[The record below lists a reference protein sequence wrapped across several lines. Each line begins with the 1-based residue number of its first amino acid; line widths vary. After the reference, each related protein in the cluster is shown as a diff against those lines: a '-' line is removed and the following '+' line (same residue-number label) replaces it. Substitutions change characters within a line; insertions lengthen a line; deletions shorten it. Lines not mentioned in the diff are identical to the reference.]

1 MQVGIA
7 GTTRL
12 RPTEKARV
20 GLWTPRSQQKS
31 LSARWAR
38 RRPARANRCKWT
50 LSRSKGT
57 DMQSDYGASQS
68 GITPPRQP
76 RQITPGFPDAPGT
89 SYGSSP
95 QHSTREAAERA
106 VDPVD
111 QAKKTLSRTAG
122 QVGEKVSSSFDVQKG
137 KVAAGLGSVARALRA
152 GGDQLR
158 AQDAEASIPGYVA
171 SAASQVERLSG
182 YLKSTDAKAI
192 VGNVEDFARRQP
204 ALFIGGAFFLGILGA
219 RFLKSSGES
228 IAGRSVAGRS
238 AGGE

>member
-1 MQVGIA
+1 
-7 GTTRL
+7 
-12 RPTEKARV
+12 
-20 GLWTPRSQQKS
+20 
-31 LSARWAR
+31 
-38 RRPARANRCKWT
+38 
-50 LSRSKGT
+50 
-57 DMQSDYGASQS
+57 MQSDYGASQS